1 MWNLL
6 AAYQPGLPWMG
17 TSFMWATQPW
27 SGHYELKSA
36 VHVTAHWTQFTQPGW
51 YYLTNTGATTGGG
64 SGFFAQGGT
73 YATLVEKQDG
83 SGSFSIVMEKIHHDR
98 SKCVRPGL
106 PEYDVAE
113 ETVTFVLSGPAAT
126 LALSQGKLAY
136 WLSTLKYNGETS
148 TIFEQQPPLAVTA
161 GSTAGTAQ
169 VTLTVPVD
177 SVITVSSILSGP
189 TKGLFPDPPAQSD
202 FPIPYS
208 DSFNSYTLHSEP
220 SYFADQAGSWE
231 VLDSGDAAHGLAM
244 RQMVP
249 TTPICWAGDFAP
261 VSVFGEIAW
270 TDVSHSIDFNIDAQ
284 STNGAAASI
293 GARVTGTTRSHGVFV
308 SVSLDGS
315 WTLWYDLGKNESAAS
330 GTLPVSVKKGEW
342 HTLALTVTGTT
353 ATAQLDSHL
362 LFSNIDIGAC
372 NCPNGWTA
380 VGTGWSYEFVWFD
393 NYNIA
398 SATNNGVTCAKAAA
412 GQSAVLEGASTEH
425 DLNFRYSYSTS
436 SGQISLLSD
445 PSLCLGVEG
454 TDPGSGYP
462 NVALVTCASGDDGQ
476 HWTLQL
482 NATTTQMVNGF
493 KSMGYCLDITN
504 GNTGSGSNAE
514 LYDCNGGDNQKFVMD
529 EDGRIINTGYT
540 EPKKAVGACDPIAQ

>member
-1 MWNLL
+1 MGNLL

-51 YYLTNTGATTGGG
+51 FYLANTGATTGGG

-83 SGSFSIVMEKIHHDR
+83 SGAFSIVMEKIHHDR
-98 SKCVRPGL
+98 SKCVRPSL

-113 ETVTFVLSGPAAT
+113 EDVTFVLSGPAAT

-136 WLSTLKYNGETS
+136 WLSTLRYNGVDS
-148 TIFEQQPPLAVTA
+148 TVFEQQTPLTVTK
-161 GSTAGTAQ
+161 GSADGTAQ

-177 SVITVSSILSGP
+177 SIITVSSILTGP
-189 TKGLFPDPPAQSD
+189 SKGLFPDPPAQTD
-202 FPIPYS
+202 FPIPYT
-208 DSFNSYTLHSEP
+208 DDFNAYPLHSEP

-231 VLDSGDAAHGLAM
+231 VLDSGDASHGLAM

-249 TTPICWAGDFAP
+249 SKPICWAGDFAP

-270 TDVSHSIDFNIDAQ
+270 TDVSHSIDFNVDAQ
-284 STNGAAASI
+284 SSQGAAASL

-308 SVSLDGS
+308 SVSTS
-315 WTLWYDLGKNESAAS
+315 NTWSLWYDLGQNKTALS
-330 GTLPVSVKKGEW
+330 GTTPVAIKPGDW
-342 HTLALTVTGTT
+342 HTLSLTVKGTAAS
-353 ATAQLDSHL
+353 ATLDGIA
-362 LFSNIDIGAC
+362 LFTNADISAC
-372 NCPNGWTA
+372 DCPHGWTA
-380 VGTGWSYEFVWFD
+380 VGTGWSYEYVWFD

-412 GQSAVLEGASTEH
+412 GQCAVLEGASTEH
-425 DLNFRYSYSTS
+425 DLNFRYSYDTTTS
-436 SGQISLLSD
+436 QVSLLSD
-445 PSLCLGVEG
+445 PTLCLGVQG
-454 TDPGSGYP
+454 TDPNSGYP
-462 NVALVTCASGDDGQ
+462 NVGLVACAGGDDGQ
-476 HWTLQL
+476 QWSLQL
-482 NATTTQMVNGF
+482 NATTTQMASQYKG
-493 KSMGYCLDITN
+493 MGYCLDITN
-504 GNTGSGSNAE
+504 SATNSGANAE
-514 LYDCNGGDNQKFVMD
+514 LYTCNGGDNQKFVMD
-529 EDGRIINTGYT
+529 EDGRIINTGFT